1 MGGIFDGKT
10 VVVTGAGSGVGRGL
24 AIGFARDGASV
35 VGIGRTE
42 RDLEETAR
50 QCAGAMTFVVGDV
63 RLEADVERSF
73 AEAER
78 RHGRVD
84 ILVNNAA
91 VYPKHGVLESSVEEW
106 TRTIEINVIGTFLC
120 CRRALPG
127 MLERGYG
134 RILNL
139 GSFAWRQPIPNSSA
153 YAASKG
159 AVRALSRAIASEV
172 DRSRHPDV
180 LVNELIAGVF
190 RTRMSETGADPME
203 AYQHA
208 RTVASLPA
216 GGPHGETFA
225 RSEIHIEDPPGL
237 RARLK
242 SLAIRLLPG
251 GKRS

>member
-1 MGGIFDGKT
+1 MSGIFEGKT

-24 AIGFARDGASV
+24 AIGFARDGANV

-42 RDLEETAR
+42 RDLAETAA
-50 QCAGAMTFVVGDV
+50 QCGGAMAFVVGDV
-63 RLEADVERSF
+63 RLEADVERLF

-78 RHGRVD
+78 LHGRVD

-91 VYPKHGVLESSVEEW
+91 VYPKRSVLECPVEEW
-106 TRTIEINVIGTFLC
+106 SRTLEINVVGMYLC

-139 GSFAWRQPIPNSSA
+139 GSFAWRQPIPHSSA

-172 DRSRHPDV
+172 DRSRYPDV

-190 RTRMSETGADPME
+190 RTRMSDTGADPME
-203 AYQHA
+203 GYQHA

-225 RSEIHIEDPPGL
+225 RSEVFVEDPPGL
-237 RARLK
+237 RERLRN
-242 SLAIRLLPG
+242 LVTGR
-251 GKRS
+251 KRS

>member
-1 MGGIFDGKT
+1 MAGIFAGKT

-24 AIGFARDGASV
+24 AIGFARDGAAV

-42 RDLEETAR
+42 RDLAETAR
-50 QCAGAMTFVVGDV
+50 QCPGTMAFVVGDV
-63 RLEADVERSF
+63 RLEADVERLF
-73 AEAER
+73 ADAEQ

-91 VYPKHGVLESSVEEW
+91 VYPKRSVLESPISEW
-106 TRTIEINVIGTFLC
+106 TQTIEINVIGTYLC

-127 MLERGYG
+127 MLERGHG

-159 AVRALSRAIASEV
+159 AVRALSRAIAAEI

-190 RTRMSETGADPME
+190 RTRMSDLGADPME
-203 AYQHA
+203 AYPHA

-225 RSEIHIEDPPGL
+225 RSEIHVEDPPGL
-237 RARLK
+237 RARLR
-242 SLAIRLLPG
+242 SLATGWLPG
-251 GKRS
+251 RKR